1 MFWARSAS
9 AWRSAAVAAVVA
21 IASGL
26 AIGPS
31 PAHAVFSNESSPR
44 ERSSDSDYADGVEAF
59 EREDWPA
66 MLESMR
72 KVVDRRPHHDNAWAH
87 IGFALR
93 RMGRYD
99 EALEA
104 YDRSLSL
111 NPHNR
116 RAMEYLGEAYLGLNR
131 YEEAI
136 VMLDRLADE
145 CRRVRVSF
153 SNDGFTDGCA
163 EYAELRRAIDKYEV
177 MKGLRPRD

>member
-1 MFWARSAS
+1 MFPATRAS
-9 AWRSAAVAAVVA
+9 AWRSAAVAAAVA
-21 IASGL
+21 IATGL
-26 AIGPS
+26 AIGPG

-116 RAMEYLGEAYLGLNR
+116 RAMEYLGEAYLGLDR
-131 YEEAI
+131 YEEAK
-136 VMLDRLADE
+136 VMLDRLAEE

-153 SNDGFTDGCA
+153 SNDGFTDGCD
-163 EYAELRRAIDKYEV
+163 EFVQLRRAIDKYEV

>member
-1 MFWARSAS
+1 MRPSARRLTA
-9 AWRSAAVAAVVA
+9 RLAVAL
-21 IASGL
+21 ITLSGL
-26 AIGPS
+26 ASAAIGPG

-59 EREDWPA
+59 EKEDWPA

-116 RAMEYLGEAYLGLNR
+116 RAMEYLGEAYLGLDR
-131 YEEAI
+131 YEEAK

-153 SNDGFTDGCA
+153 SNKGFTDGC
-163 EYAELRRAIDKYEV
+163 EEFVELRRAIDKYEV